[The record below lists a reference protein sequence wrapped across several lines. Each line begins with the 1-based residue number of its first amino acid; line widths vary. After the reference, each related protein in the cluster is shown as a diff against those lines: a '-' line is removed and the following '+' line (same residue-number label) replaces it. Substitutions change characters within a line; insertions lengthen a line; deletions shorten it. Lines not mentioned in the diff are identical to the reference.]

1 MRFIRFSVIV
11 LFCAACSM
19 LWAQDATYVDLG
31 LSVKWST
38 VNTGITADRPVGW
51 YYRWPDAVA
60 IKTTDGSRMGT
71 KAEWDE
77 LREYCTWKWTEQN
90 GIDGYLVTSKIKG
103 YTDRSIFLPA
113 AGWLQD
119 GKLMQV
125 GTYASYWCSTPG
137 VQPDNSAAY
146 GFNFKLGADEWHSE
160 NRESEQSVRMVMPLS
175 GKEVSKI
182 SLEEKKL
189 TLQQGASTRLKVTMD
204 KRDVN
209 SACTWKSS
217 DEKVIKVIEEGLLVA
232 AGPGSCKVL
241 VTAYGKTAE
250 CKVTVTP
257 HEFEYVDL
265 GLSVLWATANLGA
278 SAPESYGD
286 YYAWAEIEPK
296 EFFSWGNYRYSS
308 FTSEEG
314 MDKYT
319 VDGLSH
325 QYLKADNL
333 NRLEPTDDA
342 ATVLLGEAWRIPT
355 TDEFVELV
363 SNCTYDTAT
372 VNGVAGMRFTSQVP
386 GFEGRSIFIPYSGR
400 MNGNEPIDRGKQLSL
415 WTSIAGRGTRGSC
428 FSTIASVN
436 GMMMMDEMSPVEVL
450 GMAYDGYMR
459 PNGFESRFLGLN
471 VRPVR
476 SLTDDMFTSLS
487 LTAEKLDLG
496 YGEIY
501 NLKAVMMP
509 SGRPVKPTSIT
520 WSSSAPEIAATSS
533 DGSVTAVGQG
543 ECVITAESKGR
554 KAQMTVK
561 VTLPIPDVVDL
572 GLSVKWASANLG
584 ALEPSEAGGYFA
596 WGETAPKAGVYDG
609 KKYKFGQYSNQMTK
623 YNFYTVLDRTLR
635 SFTTVTPVDCKE
647 TLDPEDDAAA
657 VLLGGGWR
665 MPTADELWE
674 LKTKCTW
681 TPVITVIDSTELY
694 VDRRLEGYVI
704 TSNVPGHE
712 GNSIFLPAAGFIDD
726 YGSFSAEGGVVS
738 NKGHE
743 LCYWTSTLDQAMGNS
758 RRWCGNTIR
767 PVFDD
772 NPSVD
777 RPVIAPDPVRP
788 PKRNVMVDLG
798 LSVLWADCNVGADR
812 PEEAGA
818 RFAWGETAP
827 KTYYSDYNYKYKKN
841 YDNMYW
847 WYFKYS
853 VGDQYDEAPFMDGK
867 KRLEKDD
874 DAAHVNWGGKW
885 RTPTKEEYVEL
896 FEKCDWT
903 ETTVNGVGG
912 FLITSKVP
920 GYTSNSIFMPYTCPD
935 DVIEDS
941 WRDNTSEYLTS
952 DLGSRGS
959 GLCVDME
966 ISKSEFGTSD
976 EVDLGLGRMSKI
988 HITSRGRSSG
998 YLLRAVCAKGDRPQ
1012 LHVTK

>member
-1 MRFIRFSVIV
+1 MDNCNMRHLFLLGLAMLVSV
-11 LFCAACSM
+11 FASG
-19 LWAQDATYVDLG
+19 QENSYVDLG
-31 LSVKWST
+31 LSVKWAT
-38 VNTGITADRPVGW
+38 VNTGTTPQRPYGW
-51 YYRWPDAVA
+51 YYRWPDAMA
-60 IKTTDGSRMGT
+60 IETTDGSRLGT

-77 LREYCTWKWTEQN
+77 LREYCTWKWTKQK
-90 GIDGYLVTSKIKG
+90 GLSGYLVTSKIKG

-182 SLEEKKL
+182 TLEKKNL
-189 TLQQGASTRLKVTMD
+189 SMQQGTSSRLKVTMD

-217 DEKVIKVIEEGLLVA
+217 DEKVIKVIEDGLLVA
-232 AGPGSCKVL
+232 AGPGSCKVQ
-241 VTAYGKTAE
+241 VTAYGKAAE

-342 ATVLLGEAWRIPT
+342 AAVLLGEAWRIPT

-400 MNGNEPIDRGKQLSL
+400 MNGNEPMDRGKQLSL

-487 LTAEKLDLG
+487 LPGEKLDLG

-520 WSSSAPEIAATSS
+520 WSSSAPEIAAASS

-554 KAQMTVK
+554 MAQMTVK
-561 VTLPIPDVVDL
+561 VTLPVPDAVDL

-635 SFTTVTPVDCKE
+635 SFTTVTPVDCRE
-647 TLDPEDDAAA
+647 TLEPEDDAAA

-712 GNSIFLPAAGFIDD
+712 ENSIFLPAAGFIDD
-726 YGSFSAEGGVVS
+726 YGSYSAEGGVVS
-738 NKGHE
+738 NKGYE

-772 NPSVD
+772 NPSAD

-853 VGDQYDEAPFMDGK
+853 VGDEYDEAPFMDGK
-867 KRLEKDD
+867 KRLEIAD
-874 DAAHVNWGGKW
+874 DAARANWGGKW
-885 RTPTKEEYVEL
+885 RTPTKEEFVEL

-920 GYTSNSIFMPYTCPD
+920 GYTSNSIFLPYYCPD

-941 WRDNTSEYLTS
+941 WRDNTSEYMTS

-959 GLCVDME
+959 NQCVDLE
-966 ISKSEFGTSD
+966 ISEDEFGTMD
-976 EVDLGLGRMSKI
+976 EVDLGLGRTSKT
-988 HITSRGRSSG
+988 HITTRPRSRG
-998 YLLRAVCAKGDRPQ
+998 YQLRAVCPKM
-1012 LHVTK
+1012 

>member
-1 MRFIRFSVIV
+1 MRIRFSVIAF
-11 LFCAACSM
+11 LCALCSVVS
-19 LWAQDATYVDLG
+19 AQEYVDLG

-51 YYRWPDAVA
+51 YYRWPDAMA
-60 IKTTDGSRMGT
+60 IVTTDGSRMAT

-77 LREYCTWKWTEQN
+77 LREYCTWKWKVQD
-90 GIDGYLVTSKIKG
+90 GIGGYLVTSKIKG
-103 YTDRSIFLPA
+103 YTNRSIFLPA

-137 VQPDNSAAY
+137 VQPDNGAAY

-175 GKEVSKI
+175 GKEVSNI
-182 SLEEKKL
+182 SLETTKL
-189 TLQQGASTRLKVTMD
+189 SMQQGTGTRLNVTMG

-217 DEKVIKVIEEGLLVA
+217 DENVIKVIEDGLLVA
-232 AGPGSCKVL
+232 AGPGSCKVV

-250 CKVTVTP
+250 CSITVTP
-257 HEFEYVDL
+257 HESEYVDL

-296 EFFSWGNYRYSS
+296 EFFSWGTYRYSS
-308 FTSEEG
+308 FTTEEG

-319 VDGLSH
+319 TDGLSH

-342 ATVLLGEAWRIPT
+342 ATVMLGDNWRMPT
-355 TDEFVELV
+355 TDEFAELA
-363 SNCTYDTAT
+363 SNCTYDITT
-372 VNGVAGMRFTSQVP
+372 INGVAGLRFISQVP
-386 GFEGRSIFIPYSGR
+386 GFEGRSIFIPYSGY
-400 MNGNEPIDRGKQLSL
+400 MNGNEPIDKGKQLSL

-428 FSTIASVN
+428 FSTSAAVN
-436 GMMMMDEMSPVEVL
+436 GIMMMDEMSPVEVL
-450 GMAYDGYMR
+450 EMALR
-459 PNGFESRFLGLN
+459 FQPNSFESRFVGMN
-471 VRPVR
+471 IRPVR
-476 SLTDDMFTSLS
+476 ALTDDMFTSLS
-487 LTAEKLDLG
+487 LSAESLDLN
-496 YGEIY
+496 YGEIR
-501 NLKAVMMP
+501 NLEAVMMP
-509 SGRPVKPTSIT
+509 SGRPVKPTSIS
-520 WSSSAPEIAATSS
+520 WSSSAPDIVATND

-543 ECVITAESKGR
+543 ECIITAQSDGR

-561 VTLPIPDVVDL
+561 VTLPVPDAVDL

-584 ALEPSEAGGYFA
+584 AADSCEAGGYFA
-596 WGETAPKAGVYDG
+596 WGETAPKAGVYEG
-609 KKYKFGQYSNQMTK
+609 KKYKFGQSNDKITK
-623 YNFYTVLDRTLR
+623 YNFYTVLSDVLR
-635 SFTTVTPVDCKE
+635 SITTVYPVDCKL
-647 TLDPEDDAAA
+647 TLEPEDDAAA

-681 TPVITVIDSTELY
+681 TPVTTVLDSTESF
-694 VDRRLEGYVI
+694 VEQRLEGCLI
-704 TSNVPGHE
+704 TSNVPGYE
-712 GNSIFLPAAGFIDD
+712 GNSIFLPAAGFISEYEDH
-726 YGSFSAEGGVVS
+726 SSEGGLVS
-738 NKGHE
+738 NKGYQ
-743 LCYWTSTLDQAMGNS
+743 LYYWTSTLGETIGGD
-758 RRWCGNTIR
+758 RRWHGYTIR
-767 PVFDD
+767 PVLDD
-772 NPSVD
+772 NPSGNK
-777 RPVIAPDPVRP
+777 PVIATDPVKP

-798 LSVLWADCNVGADR
+798 LSVLWADCNVGAEK

-841 YDNMYW
+841 YDNKYW

-853 VGDQYDEAPFMDGK
+853 VGDQYDEAPFIDGK
-867 KRLEKDD
+867 TRLEIAD
-874 DAAHVNWGGKW
+874 DAARANWGGKW
-885 RTPTKEEYVEL
+885 RTPTKEEYAEL

-912 FLITSKVP
+912 FLIKSKVP
-920 GYTSNSIFMPYTCPD
+920 GYTSNSIFLPYHCPD

-941 WRDNTSEYLTS
+941 WRDNQSDYLTS
-952 DLGSRGS
+952 DLGSSGS
-959 GLCVDME
+959 NLCIVLY
-966 ISKSEFGTSD
+966 ISENKVGTLD
-976 EVDLGLGRMSKI
+976 EVDLGLERMAKI
-988 HITSRGRSSG
+988 HITSKNRSSG
-998 YLLRAVCAKGDRPQ
+998 YQLRAVCEK
-1012 LHVTK
+1012 